1 MLNEGP
7 SVPETNLRPS
17 VPSVPFLYRQL
28 EYCIQERTLGPLPFG
43 TLILVFLGIA
53 FMYIRKD
60 LGSLLI
66 PSLLSSLVYYK

>member
-1 MLNEGP
+1 
-7 SVPETNLRPS
+7 
-17 VPSVPFLYRQL
+17 
-28 EYCIQERTLGPLPFG
+28 LGPLPFG